1 MLWRWNK
8 HILDRAKE
16 KAFPA
21 QRMKQGE
28 RRSGKEGGLS
38 PPQKSGGNLLRLPLR
53 LLIGQLFLVGEPGH
67 VDVEYG
73 IDQGYARREEHE
85 ETVRGIIR
93 EPNTQHPHGEQRVRA
108 PRDEGRRK
116 RPDILRNA
124 GAIFGPITLPTE
136 QRSHDRP
143 CHEQAE
149 VRRRRQQNRAETDNN
164 R

>member
-67 VDVEYG
+67 VDVEYEW
-73 IDQGYARREEHE
+73 YRMKAKKKVPVRNKMVHE
-85 ETVRGIIR
+85 AYSSDLGELHDSEYESQIIAKI
-93 EPNTQHPHGEQRVRA
+93 V
-108 PRDEGRRK
+108 
-116 RPDILRNA
+116 
-124 GAIFGPITLPTE
+124 
-136 QRSHDRP
+136 
-143 CHEQAE
+143 
-149 VRRRRQQNRAETDNN
+149 
-164 R
+164 

>member
-1 MLWRWNK
+1 MLFYFNQRIRYVFAQ
-8 HILDRAKE
+8 ILSV
-16 KAFPA
+16 
-21 QRMKQGE
+21 
-28 RRSGKEGGLS
+28 RSLVV
-38 PPQKSGGNLLRLPLR
+38 LLVCWSWQYRSR
-53 LLIGQLFLVGEPGH
+53 PGH

-93 EPNTQHPHGEQRVRA
+93 EPHTQHTHGEKRVRA

-124 GAIFGPITLPTE
+124 GAIFGPITLPAE
-136 QRSHDRP
+136 QWSHDRP